1 MTPPENGRGDRT
13 VDEDED
19 APERET
25 TTDRSYP
32 EIDPANYY
40 DSLAED
46 EWERLEAS
54 PTARFEFENT
64 LAYLAEH
71 LPDEGHVLDAGGAAG
86 RYAIWLAEQGYNVTL
101 TDVSETQLALAREK
115 VDEHGVADR
124 VGVEYGDLRDLP
136 FQDGTFDAVCSLG
149 GPLSHVIDPDE
160 REQAAR
166 ELRRVAAPGAP
177 AFVSVIGL
185 VAVAER
191 LVQVAPEFEQGVRQ
205 LPGLLESGTYS
216 EDLLEAAD
224 VDDPTFV
231 ETHFF
236 RSAELRD
243 LLRANGFSVETT
255 VGLEGVAS
263 NFGDSLD
270 EASEDA
276 VETIREVVTDPKF
289 REDPTVVD
297 ASEHILAVGYAGEA
311 DE

>member
-1 MTPPENGRGDRT
+1 MTPPGDDGNGSPN
-13 VDEDED
+13 DEGTANQDT
-19 APERET
+19 PT
-25 TTDRSYP
+25 SRSYP

-40 DSLAED
+40 DAFAED

-54 PTARFEFENT
+54 PKAQFEFENT
-64 LAYLAEH
+64 IAYLSEH

-86 RYAIWLAEQGYNVTL
+86 RYAIWLAERGYDVTL
-101 TDVSETQLALAREK
+101 TDLSETQLEIAREK
-115 VDEHGVADR
+115 VNEHGVGDR
-124 VGVEYGDLRDLP
+124 VRVEYGDLRDLP
-136 FQDGTFDAVCSLG
+136 FEDGTFDAVCTLG
-149 GPLSHVIDPDE
+149 GPLSHVIDAGE
-160 REQAAR
+160 REHAVR
-166 ELRRVAAPGAP
+166 ELRRVAVAGAP

-185 VAVAER
+185 LAVAER

-224 VDDPTFV
+224 VDDPAFV

-236 RSAELRD
+236 RAAELRD
-243 LLRANGFSVETT
+243 LLSSNGFSVETM

-263 NFGDSLD
+263 NFGDSLS

-276 VETIREVVTDPKF
+276 VETIREVVMDPDF

-297 ASEHILAVGYAGEA
+297 ASEHMLVVGYAADGEG
-311 DE
+311 